1 MFTRP
6 VCGFLLIFLAAF
18 AFPAEFAMG
27 DKAGVKHKLVGLE
40 RLKSDDPDDRIAALS
55 DLLRSD
61 DKAFVRRVLEHV
73 AKTDPDARVRNNA
86 VRLLESRGIESR
98 DPPTPAIIRPAPYR
112 VRPPAI
118 DNITLFKNAER
129 LRNKMIALMNR
140 AVEDPNPEIRRSA
153 AIWVARF
160 NPRGPARPTALL
172 EMLENGTDEERRLAA
187 DALAARHDPADAVAA
202 QWAMAMDD
210 RDPQVRSVAIGA
222 LGSLGDAA
230 KPAEKKLIQFVAD
243 PANPYARAAAFVLL
257 RLGPDGRSAAV
268 GYLAK
273 SLSVGSAEERD
284 QAVRALATAGAEAR
298 LAVPALVAMLADA
311 GNELRIDAAMTL
323 GAIGP
328 DAKSALPALTRMAD
342 NRHVDV
348 RSAAVAALTKIDP
361 QGQSL
366 GPALFAAVLNKD
378 RAACGVLAGPMK
390 KAGTPREVFRRLE
403 DIAADDPDDG
413 VRETARA
420 AAEEL
425 GAQPTPTNGKQG

>member
-6 VCGFLLIFLAAF
+6 VCGFLLISLAAF

-40 RLKSDDPDDRIAALS
+40 RLKSDDPEDRVAALS
-55 DLLRSD
+55 DVLRSD
-61 DKAFVRRVLEHV
+61 DKGFIRRVLEHV
-73 AKTDPDARVRNNA
+73 AKTDPDERVRNTA
-86 VRLLESRGIESR
+86 VRLLEGRGLVPR
-98 DPPTPAIIRPAPYR
+98 DRPVPVIRPAPIR

-202 QWAMAMDD
+202 QWAMALDD

-230 KPAEKKLIQFVAD
+230 KPAEKKLIQFVGD

-273 SLSVGSAEERD
+273 SLSAGSAEARD
-284 QAVRALATAGAEAR
+284 QAVRALATVGAEAR
-298 LAVPALVAMLADA
+298 PAVPALVAMLADA
-311 GNELRIDAAMTL
+311 GNELRIDAAVTL

-348 RSAAVAALTKIDP
+348 RSAAVAALAKIDP

-425 GAQPTPTNGKQG
+425 GAQPTPANGKQG